1 MLNMD
6 ISNLWSGMSLPE
18 LLSWEPHLLEAQRK
32 LQNELSDRFADWMWQ
47 ENTVPRE
54 TLFALRTAA
63 QRIRQSS
70 DTLVVIGADEAVL
83 GVRGVLELL
92 RGAHHNANPALPR
105 MYFTGSDLSSRDLRQ
120 LLNLL
125 DDCEFSICFLTLPG
139 TNVEPSLAY
148 RALKWKLFDRYG
160 ERGARE
166 RIYVIT
172 EEEEHS
178 YFEKMQAQGV
188 TVFDT
193 PRQVCGRFSMLSAV
207 GLLPLLVA
215 GIEPKELLHGAAE
228 IQEQLCLA
236 SFENPAW
243 LYCAGRRLLW
253 EKGRGVELL
262 VSCEGRM
269 EAFGKFW
276 QHLFADYPGPLS
288 FSALYGR
295 DARLTD
301 GRRDVFETYLR
312 TDPPE
317 DPLPVP
323 SEWENTDAMGFLEG
337 RTFADVEQAVL
348 TGIIDAHL
356 DSGIPAFFL
365 DCGKPD
371 AQLAGALVHFLEFSA
386 ALWTALIGEDPF
398 AARPM
403 PAGRRAMLRAL
414 GAEGF

>member
-6 ISNLWSGMSLPE
+6 VSNLWSGMSLPE
-18 LLSWEPHLLEAQRK
+18 LLSWEPQLLEAQRT
-32 LQNELSDRFADWMWQ
+32 LLSNLSDRFADWMWQ
-47 ENTVPRE
+47 ADTVPRE
-54 TLFALRTAA
+54 TLFSLRTAA
-63 QRIRQSS
+63 RMIRSTS

-92 RGAHHNANPALPR
+92 RGTHHNDNPAKPR
-105 MYFTGSDLSSRDLRQ
+105 IYFTGSDLSSRDLRA

-125 DDCEFSICFLTLPG
+125 DERDFSLCFITFHG
-139 TNVEPSLAY
+139 TSIEPALAY
-148 RALKWKLFDRYG
+148 RALKWKLSDKYG
-160 ERGARE
+160 EEEAR
-166 RIYVIT
+166 RRTYVIT
-172 EEEEHS
+172 EEEEHT
-178 YFEKMQAQGV
+178 FFRAMQDRGL

-193 PRQVCGRFSMLSAV
+193 PRQVCGRFSVLSAV

-215 GIEPKELLHGAAE
+215 GIEPTELLHGAAE
-228 IQEQLCLA
+228 MQEQLRLA

-262 VSCEGRM
+262 VSCESRM

-295 DARLTD
+295 DSRLTD
-301 GRRDVFETYLR
+301 GRQDVFETYLR
-312 TDPPE
+312 TDAPE

-323 SEWENTDAMGFLEG
+323 SEWDNADAMGFLEG
-337 RTFADVEQAVL
+337 RTFADVEQAAL

-356 DSGIPAFFL
+356 DAGIPAFFL
-365 DCGKPD
+365 DCGRPD
-371 AQLAGALVHFLEFSA
+371 ARLAGALLHFLEFSA

-398 AARPM
+398 VPRPM
-403 PAGRRAMLRAL
+403 PAGRRAMLRQL